1 VQKPALQIL
10 KQSIDNI
17 GNRYASKIKGGSRN
31 LERDLKTDN
40 TSNHEAYGQR
50 NIKMNNLYLCNQ

>member
-17 GNRYASKIKGGSRN
+17 GNRYASKIKRRKQEPGKGP
-31 LERDLKTDN
+31 ED
-40 TSNHEAYGQR
+40 GQH
-50 NIKMNNLYLCNQ
+50 Q